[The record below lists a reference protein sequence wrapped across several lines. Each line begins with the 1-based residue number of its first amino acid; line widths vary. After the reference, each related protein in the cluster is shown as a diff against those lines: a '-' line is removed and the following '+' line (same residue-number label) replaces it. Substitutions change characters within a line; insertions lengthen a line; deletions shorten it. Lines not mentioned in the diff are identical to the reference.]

1 MKIKQLI
8 SIILIIFLLQV
19 LFLPSIS
26 KAEDIGGVVTEGDSW
41 LKNAKVLVDQAKLK
55 DANSFIFNS
64 LLAIGIIITVFWGGF
79 IGIKFMYA
87 SAEDKADVKQ
97 ALVPYIIGCIVI
109 YGGFA
114 IWKLVITVLDSM

>member
-87 SAEDKADVKQ
+87 SAEDKADIKQ
-97 ALVPYIIGCIVI
+97 TLVPYIIGCIVI